1 MIVSKYGFLICY
13 PTAIRPLIRA
23 GWRRRSSAASDFRS
37 RHDYFATACRAGLT
51 TAAGIWATSGIG
63 LTIRAGMYVIG
74 ISGTILALIGLE
86 LLNFLFKPAAH
97 SLSVSFRIEEK
108 AVMHDILTSLEE
120 KGILITSYEL
130 NKAVLEVK
138 GRVKSKSGKAA
149 VMEKVQALPYILSVK
164 VE

>member
-1 MIVSKYGFLICY
+1 MAAQVVSGVGFLG
-13 PTAIRPLIRA
+13 A
-23 GWRRRSSAASDFRS
+23 GTIILQ
-37 RHDYFATACRAGLT
+37 RHVVRGLT

-63 LTIRAGMYVIG
+63 LTIGAGMYVIG

>member
-1 MIVSKYGFLICY
+1 
-13 PTAIRPLIRA
+13 
-23 GWRRRSSAASDFRS
+23 
-37 RHDYFATACRAGLT
+37 
-51 TAAGIWATSGIG
+51 
-63 LTIRAGMYVIG
+63 MYVIG